1 MGAGRFADIL
11 KREIT
16 RNGWDKHDFKFIGDP
31 AGNQMAQT
39 SEQTPFMILRAA
51 GIQAYP
57 APSNDTQIRIEAVD
71 GVLNRMVDGYP
82 SVAISPNCTVLIN
95 GFEGGY
101 QYKRHYHMGNERYED
116 RPSKNRFSHI
126 HDALQYAFLGG
137 GEGRKVVFGG
147 SKRPSHTTV
156 ARVGNPLERQRQRNG
171 FKSRRL
177 RA

>member
-1 MGAGRFADIL
+1 
-11 KREIT
+11 
-16 RNGWDKHDFKFIGDP
+16 
-31 AGNQMAQT
+31 
-39 SEQTPFMILRAA
+39 
-51 GIQAYP
+51 
-57 APSNDTQIRIEAVD
+57 
-71 GVLNRMVDGYP
+71 
-82 SVAISPNCTVLIN
+82 
-95 GFEGGY
+95 
-101 QYKRHYHMGNERYED
+101 MGNERFEE

-156 ARVGNPLERQRQRNG
+156 ARVGTPLERQRQRNG